1 VSGINIE
8 GKNSELKQWMID
20 IEHKEANMWIIKWI
34 LIAIVILFI
43 LLFAFE
49 NQDQQTFVRFVK
61 WQSIDLPLYIFL
73 YISFGLGMFFWLLI
87 SIYKI
92 FSYKGRI
99 LSLTRANH
107 RLKEELDRLRNAN
120 IEEEIEPTEL
130 EEDQEEKEIEEV

>member
-1 VSGINIE
+1 
-8 GKNSELKQWMID
+8 
-20 IEHKEANMWIIKWI
+20 MWIIKWI
-34 LIAIVILFI
+34 LIAIVVLFI

-99 LSLTRANH
+99 LSLTRANN
-107 RLKEELDRLRNAN
+107 RLKGELDRLRNAN
-120 IEEEIEPTEL
+120 IEDEIEPTEL